1 MKGVYVVI
9 YTVTLNPAIDKTV
22 EIPDF
27 TAGKVNRIQSLRI
40 DAGGKGINVTKCLAN
55 LGMESIAAMLLG
67 GSSGEKIQ
75 QMLAEQN
82 IKTLAVSVPG
92 ETRTN
97 LKIIDPT
104 GHSNTDIN
112 EPGPVVSEEAL
123 DALKKQIGQQIQA
136 GDAVILSGSLSK
148 GASCATYKMWC
159 EYFRNL
165 GALVYLDAD
174 GEAMREGIKAIPYM
188 IKPNDEEL
196 SRLLGKPLSA
206 LEELI
211 QAGQS
216 LLKTGIQEVVISLGS
231 KGGLFLSKEDCFL
244 AEALT
249 VPVRSTVGAGDSMVA
264 AMAYGKEKHLP
275 RQQQIQLAVAM
286 GAASVMCDGTQAPN
300 KELVWELAKQ
310 VKIKEVER

>member
-1 MKGVYVVI
+1 MI

-123 DALKKQIGQQIQA
+123 DALKKTDWPANPGGRCSDPFRQLVEGGQFRYLQNVVRIFPK
-136 GDAVILSGSLSK
+136 SG
-148 GASCATYKMWC
+148 C
-159 EYFRNL
+159 
-165 GALVYLDAD
+165 
-174 GEAMREGIKAIPYM
+174 
-188 IKPNDEEL
+188 
-196 SRLLGKPLSA
+196 SRVSG
-206 LEELI
+206 
-211 QAGQS
+211 
-216 LLKTGIQEVVISLGS
+216 
-231 KGGLFLSKEDCFL
+231 
-244 AEALT
+244 
-249 VPVRSTVGAGDSMVA
+249 R
-264 AMAYGKEKHLP
+264 
-275 RQQQIQLAVAM
+275 
-286 GAASVMCDGTQAPN
+286 
-300 KELVWELAKQ
+300 
-310 VKIKEVER
+310 